1 MTGES
6 LPRDVR
12 QGEEVISG
20 CINMTGV
27 LKVRTTKQFEEST
40 VSKILEL
47 VENSGSRKSK
57 SEHFI
62 SKFAKVYTPAVCYG
76 ALALA
81 LLPPVIE
88 MVFSRTGGSVGRV
101 DLQSSYIPCD

>member
-1 MTGES
+1 M
-6 LPRDVR
+6 
-12 QGEEVISG
+12 ISG

-47 VENSGSRKSK
+47 VENSGYQEIKIRTFYLQIRQS
-57 SEHFI
+57 
-62 SKFAKVYTPAVCYG
+62 VYSGSLLRGIG
-76 ALALA
+76 AGTLASGNRDGL
-81 LLPPVIE
+81 
-88 MVFSRTGGSVGRV
+88 SRTGGSVGRV